1 MFNSLTG
8 IITAKLPQSVF
19 LQVGG
24 IEWDIMVPET
34 ALNALPSVG
43 QEARIFTWMYHR
55 EDAMKLFGFASAIE
69 RSVFF
74 DLTKV
79 HGVGPKAAIKILSSI
94 TAGEL
99 VETLNKEDMAR
110 LEKISGIGKKTAQKM
125 MLALK
130 GKLSLDDDQVEK
142 GSAIRTKSQSAW
154 EDVIV
159 ALANM
164 GYEKRICEEVVLKLV
179 DEFKNDDEFTT
190 KGRAQQEE
198 VLFRRA
204 IIDLV

>member
-8 IITAKLPQSVF
+8 IITEKLPQNVF

-24 IEWDIMVPET
+24 IEWDIMVPDT
-34 ALNALPSVG
+34 TLDNLPHVG
-43 QEARIFTWMYHR
+43 QEARIYTWMYHK
-55 EDAMKLFGFASAIE
+55 EDAMRLFGFASTIE

-79 HGVGPKAAIKILSSI
+79 DGVGPKAAIKILSSI
-94 TAGEL
+94 TASEL
-99 VETLNKEDMAR
+99 VETLNNEDMAR

-125 MLALK
+125 MLSLK
-130 GKLSLDDDQVEK
+130 GKLRFDDGNNEK
-142 GSAIRTKSQSAW
+142 SATRGKVPSAW

-164 GYEKRICEEVVLKLV
+164 GYDKKACDEVVHTLL
-179 DEFKNDDEFTT
+179 DEFNADDDFNAKN
-190 KGRAQQEE
+190 RAQQEE

>member
-8 IITAKLPQSVF
+8 IITAKFPQNLY

-24 IEWDIMVPET
+24 IEWDILIPDSS
-34 ALNALPSVG
+34 LQNLPSVG
-43 QEARIFTWMYHR
+43 QEAKIYTWMYHR
-55 EDAMKLFGFASAIE
+55 EDAMKLFGFASNSE

-79 HGVGPKAAIKILSSI
+79 DGVGPKAAVKILSSI
-94 TAGEL
+94 TASEL
-99 VETLNKEDMAR
+99 VETLNNEDMAR

-130 GKLSLDDDQVEK
+130 GTLSLDDS
-142 GSAIRTKSQSAW
+142 SANGLAKIKPSSAW

-164 GYEKRICEEVVLKLV
+164 GYEKRTCEEVIHKLV
-179 DEFKNDDEFTT
+179 DELKADEDFCSKNRT
-190 KGRAQQEE
+190 QQEE
-198 VLFRRA
+198 LLFRRA